1 MGGRGILEKKE
12 FIMKGMFE
20 KRFDLKGH
28 NTTVKQEITAGFTSF
43 LTIVYIMVVN
53 AAILSDAGIPLEAGI
68 VATVITSVVGCIMM
82 AVWANAPIVLV
93 PGMGVNSFFTYTIV
107 QSMGLS
113 WQEAL
118 AAVFVSGLIFMLTAF
133 TRLASILTQTIP
145 KTLKEAITV
154 GIGVFL
160 AFIGLQKGGI
170 VVGNSST
177 FVALG
182 KLSDSHV
189 LATILTLVLAL
200 FLFVRDVKGSFLIT
214 IFAGTVIA
222 WLFGLVDVQTLENT
236 GFSVTD
242 YGVVF
247 GAMSFDKLLSVP
259 FWIATFSLTMVLVF
273 ENMGLLHGMLERPEK
288 FSRSFQANAV
298 SVATSSLF
306 GTSPTVSTV
315 ESAAGITAGGKT
327 GLTSLV
333 TGTLFLLSLFC
344 IPFVKLIPDS
354 AIAPILIIIGGLM
367 IQNIQHINLQDFSE
381 GFPAFLIIIMIPL
394 TYSIADGIAFGFI
407 AYPILKLALG
417 KQSEVGKPLYVIASL
432 FFLTFVLHALG

>member
-1 MGGRGILEKKE
+1 
-12 FIMKGMFE
+12 MKGMFE

-298 SVATSSLF
+298 SVATSGLF

-333 TGTLFLLSLFC
+333 TGTLFLFSLFC